1 MSRHRSLLIAGALSL
16 GLALAGCEYVDKLTQ
31 SFSGSKFAAENKEMK
46 QQVDYLTR
54 EIATYKDELLVKDVT
69 ISLYVLQ
76 RAVEMYA
83 RDNQNKYP
91 TAGSMAELQP
101 LVTQYLPPKFE
112 VNTLYI
118 EEVMS
123 KPSGYLIV
131 ANVKDHKIVMSNLK
145 T

>member
-1 MSRHRSLLIAGALSL
+1 MADLYLSWMRRLQLWLAARPTRLPPAAPAPSVPAQPGEVVL
-16 GLALAGCEYVDKLTQ
+16 GEDTRFVL
-31 SFSGSKFAAENKEMK
+31 EMGEDGLN
-46 QQVDYLTR
+46 VF
-54 EIATYKDELLVKDVT
+54 
-69 ISLYVLQ
+69 YVLQ

-91 TAGSMAELQP
+91 TAGSIAELQP